1 MLAGRKSERE
11 PAVKTALLR
20 GRDVIP
26 LGVIDAVA
34 EGPAAIALSR
44 GGAAK
49 TYAYTEPNED
59 AAGFAIGPRGSLTVV
74 ADGHSGCDAAEVAV
88 ATLLARWSPRWTG
101 HPDVAGTWESQAREA
116 LLDCQRAILAH
127 VAQGGAPNARTTL
140 VFAVTRECEDLL
152 GYASMG
158 DSHLF
163 HIGGPEVIELAY
175 DEMRRGLYLG
185 APQDTEE
192 TLPEKF
198 VVGCEELAGT
208 RFLAL
213 ASDGLSERG
222 IGVDVP
228 EHTVA
233 EVATRADGVAPDHR
247 PLELARALTVC
258 VDWCGT

>member
-1 MLAGRKSERE
+1 MSTWVSVAASI
-11 PAVKTALLR
+11 TAT
-20 GRDVIP
+20 
-26 LGVIDAVA
+26 
-34 EGPAAIALSR
+34 
-44 GGAAK
+44 K
-49 TYAYTEPNED
+49 
-59 AAGFAIGPRGSLTVV
+59 
-74 ADGHSGCDAAEVAV
+74 H
-88 ATLLARWSPRWTG
+88 
-101 HPDVAGTWESQAREA
+101 
-116 LLDCQRAILAH
+116 AH

-140 VFAVTRECEDLL
+140 VFAVTREREDLL

-163 HIGGPEVIELAY
+163 HIGGPEVVELAY
-175 DEMRRGLYLG
+175 DETRRGLYLG

-233 EVATRADGVAPDHR
+233 EVAARADGVAPDHR
-247 PLELARALTVC
+247 PLELARGVAEEALAAQRRQQSGDNVATAV
-258 VDWCGT
+258 VWLGTGSQSP